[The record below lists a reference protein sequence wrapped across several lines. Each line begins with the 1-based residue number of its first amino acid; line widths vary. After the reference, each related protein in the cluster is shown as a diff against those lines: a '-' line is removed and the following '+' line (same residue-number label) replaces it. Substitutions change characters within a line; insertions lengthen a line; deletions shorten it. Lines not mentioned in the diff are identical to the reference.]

1 MTTTTD
7 KSKALLK
14 AVIETKKTIEN
25 VKQHSKNVKA
35 HLKKGFSDGNGFKQ
49 SEFGVEVFNMTPAE
63 AMDILKHRNS
73 IVKDDTHIQ
82 TNRRIDPRIVN
93 RIKNELQ
100 GDDWF
105 FESANVAFNKDG
117 IMIDGQHTL
126 AGIVAAG
133 KEAKVLLKTGCRNKS
148 VQKIDVSRSRTTGQ
162 RLKFSGEFPV
172 DESDVA
178 SKFRADIAGLVLR
191 SQITLDGNKVK
202 KGSLQ
207 DRAWYNDK
215 QIIKT
220 HKQNKE
226 AIDYFLKNRSSKKGY
241 KSIGLL
247 APLVIAFKD
256 NPEKVKNFYSKFL
269 NVNVKIRSRNTS
281 PLRMNGL
288 AETVLLVKASSKTS
302 EVGARV
308 FKKLMHGHSE
318 IKFWFTEMTN
328 AVEAFITNK
337 TYTPD
342 VKD

>member
-1 MTTTTD
+1 MTTKT
-7 KSKALLK
+7 KKENALLK
-14 AVIETKKTIEN
+14 AVIETKKTIED
-25 VKQHSKNVKA
+25 VKQHSKNITA
-35 HLKKGFSDGNGFKQ
+35 HLKKGFSDGCDFAQ

-63 AMDILKHRNS
+63 AMDILTHRNS
-73 IVKDDTHIQ
+73 IVKDDAHIQ

-117 IMIDGQHTL
+117 ILIDGQHTL

-133 KEAKVLLKTGCRNKS
+133 KEAEVLLKTGCRNKS

-172 DESDVA
+172 DESDSS
-178 SKFRADIAGLVLR
+178 SKFRADMAGLVLR
-191 SQITLDGNKVK
+191 SQIGLNGTKKK
-202 KGSLQ
+202 KGCLG

-220 HKQNKE
+220 HNENKE
-226 AIDYFLKNRSSKKGY
+226 AIDYFLKNKSSKKGF

-328 AVEAFITNK
+328 AVEAFINNK